1 MTQEKI
7 IELYGTIEFYN
18 KVMAEQYLQ
27 DTDYIA
33 NKMVEYQFLGKELDK
48 DYTDV
53 LIKREEARQVIRN
66 YEKKEKV
73 WQNKNYKN

>member
-48 DYTDV
+48 DYTET
-53 LIKREEARQVIRN
+53 LKKREKAREVIRN
-66 YEKKEKV
+66 YEE
-73 WQNKNYKN
+73 

>member
-18 KVMAEQYLQ
+18 KAMAEQYLQ

-33 NKMVEYQFLGKELDK
+33 NKIIEYQVLNKELDN

-53 LIKREEARQVIRN
+53 LIKREEARQVIRK
-66 YEKKEKV
+66 YEK
-73 WQNKNYKN
+73 

>member
-18 KVMAEQYLQ
+18 KAMAEQYLQ

-33 NKMVEYQFLGKELDK
+33 NKIIEYQVLNKELDN

-53 LIKREEARQVIRN
+53 LIKREEARQVIRD

-73 WQNKNYKN
+73 

>member
-27 DTDYIA
+27 NTDYIA
-33 NKMVEYQFLGKELDK
+33 NKIIEYQFLGKELDK
-48 DYTDV
+48 DYTET
-53 LIKREEARQVIRN
+53 LKKREEAREVIRK
-66 YEKKEKV
+66 YEK
-73 WQNKNYKN
+73 

>member
-33 NKMVEYQFLGKELDK
+33 NKMIEYQFLGKELDK
-48 DYTDV
+48 DYTET
-53 LIKREEARQVIRN
+53 LKKREEARQVIRD
-66 YEKKEKV
+66 YEK
-73 WQNKNYKN
+73 

>member
-27 DTDYIA
+27 NTDYIA
-33 NKMVEYQFLGKELDK
+33 NKIIEYQFLGKELDK
-48 DYTDV
+48 DYTET
-53 LIKREEARQVIRN
+53 LKNREEAREVIRN
-66 YEKKEKV
+66 YEK
-73 WQNKNYKN
+73 

>member
-18 KVMAEQYLQ
+18 KVMAERYLQ
-27 DTDYIA
+27 NTDYIA
-33 NKMVEYQFLGKELDK
+33 NKIIEYQVLNKELDN

-53 LIKREEARQVIRN
+53 LIKREEARQVIRD

-73 WQNKNYKN
+73 

>member
-73 WQNKNYKN
+73 

>member
-48 DYTDV
+48 DYTET
-53 LIKREEARQVIRN
+53 LKKREEAREVIRN
-66 YEKKEKV
+66 YEK
-73 WQNKNYKN
+73 

>member
-18 KVMAEQYLQ
+18 KVMAEQYLN

-33 NKMVEYQFLGKELDK
+33 NKIIEYQVLNKELDN
-48 DYTDV
+48 DYTDI
-53 LIKREEARQVIRN
+53 LIKREEAREVIRD

-73 WQNKNYKN
+73 

>member
-18 KVMAEQYLQ
+18 KVRAEQYLQ

-33 NKMVEYQFLGKELDK
+33 NKIIEYQVLNKEIDK
-48 DYTDV
+48 DYTEI
-53 LIKREEARQVIRN
+53 LLKREEARQVIRD

>member
-18 KVMAEQYLQ
+18 KVMAEQYLK

-48 DYTDV
+48 DYTET
-53 LIKREEARQVIRN
+53 LKKREKAREVIRN
-66 YEKKEKV
+66 YEK
-73 WQNKNYKN
+73 

>member
-33 NKMVEYQFLGKELDK
+33 NKIIEYQFLGKELGK
-48 DYTDV
+48 DYTET
-53 LIKREEARQVIRN
+53 LKKREEARQVIRE
-66 YEKKEKV
+66 YTETEEV
-73 WQNKNYKN
+73 